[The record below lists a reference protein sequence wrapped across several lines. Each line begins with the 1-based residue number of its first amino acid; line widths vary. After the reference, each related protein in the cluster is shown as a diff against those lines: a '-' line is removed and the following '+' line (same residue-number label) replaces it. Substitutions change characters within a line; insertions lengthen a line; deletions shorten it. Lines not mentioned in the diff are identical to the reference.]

1 MVKVDLGAAKTQ
13 VSSIKKVCNALND
26 QVDQIQ
32 DAVEEFIDN
41 DSLKGKGYQGAKE
54 FGATVV
60 INAWRAVRVAF
71 EAVGKGAD
79 QMIKEYESSVDTK
92 SWSDEELED
101 KIKTLQCDKA
111 QLSVQ
116 IAVLQDL
123 TKMVSQNKGDTDNL
137 NKTIQAS
144 NQVVGTLDDQI
155 NHFKQIKQ
163 HLDEFSTKSS
173 RFMNDAQ
180 SLISEAMTGIS
191 ELNSGLNP
199 QTGECVLPDSGQL
212 TWIDDVNTK
221 ADKYDSRKEQFIDM
235 MSDAYGLDDKDAK
248 DLYALQQ
255 GIEKYAKKHH
265 KDPMWAL
272 SEYNRIIASLGS
284 YSTDSKTGKLEWT
297 QAGCVTIIQAKKLCK
312 KYGLNSEQIN
322 ELSGGK
328 DLEKGSLYQQHKNAD
343 VKKDLSHESV
353 IIASYSHHEQYHGDM
368 SNKQKIG
375 MLLDNIAVD
384 FGGLP
389 TGVYTVKNT
398 PNIDNKPSVA
408 KDEITLFNDN
418 VSYRGDIM
426 SGSKKASNSDFSAD
440 LDAENIYYRAK
451 KKNTVQ
457 SVLNTST
464 QYNEELK
471 EGKINRKKE
480 FLHNHGGWDT
490 VNQAINS
497 WTPED
502 YPLKNGATQKQ
513 VKQAKHDFKKFLKQK
528 QTGIESLFN

>member
-111 QLSVQ
+111 QLSAQ
-116 IAVLQDL
+116 IAALQDL

-137 NKTIQAS
+137 NKTIQES
-144 NQVVGTLDDQI
+144 NQAVGTLDDQI

-163 HLDEFSTKSS
+163 HLDEFSSKSS

-212 TWIDDVNTK
+212 TWINDVNAK

-235 MSDAYGLDDKDAK
+235 MSDTYGIDDEDAK
-248 DLYALQQ
+248 NLYKLQQ

-265 KDPMWAL
+265 KDSEWAVY
-272 SEYNRIIASLGS
+272 EFNRIIASLGG
-284 YSTDSKTGKLEWT
+284 YGSKGTEEGSLSWA
-297 QAGCVTIIQAKKLCK
+297 QAGCMA
-312 KYGLNSEQIN
+312 
-322 ELSGGK
+322 
-328 DLEKGSLYQQHKNAD
+328 
-343 VKKDLSHESV
+343 
-353 IIASYSHHEQYHGDM
+353 
-368 SNKQKIG
+368 
-375 MLLDNIAVD
+375 
-384 FGGLP
+384 
-389 TGVYTVKNT
+389 
-398 PNIDNKPSVA
+398 ID
-408 KDEITLFNDN
+408 
-418 VSYRGDIM
+418 
-426 SGSKKASNSDFSAD
+426 
-440 LDAENIYYRAK
+440 DA
-451 KKNTVQ
+451 
-457 SVLNTST
+457 
-464 QYNEELK
+464 
-471 EGKINRKKE
+471 
-480 FLHNHGGWDT
+480 
-490 VNQAINS
+490 
-497 WTPED
+497 
-502 YPLKNGATQKQ
+502 
-513 VKQAKHDFKKFLKQK
+513 
-528 QTGIESLFN
+528 ESLFKEYTGLGKNNISD

>member
-116 IAVLQDL
+116 IAALQDL

-180 SLISEAMTGIS
+180 SLISEAVTGIS

-212 TWIDDVNTK
+212 TWINDVNTK

-235 MSDAYGLDDKDAK
+235 MSDTYGIDDEDAK
-248 DLYALQQ
+248 NLYKLQQ

-265 KDPMWAL
+265 KDSEWAVY
-272 SEYNRIIASLGS
+272 EFNRIIASLGGYGSEGTEEGSPSWAQAGCMAIKNAENLFKDYTDLKSDEIEKLS
-284 YSTDSKTGKLEWT
+284 YNLKIQHSGYKNKKTGKIT
-297 QAGCVTIIQAKKLCK
+297 TYNRK
-312 KYGLNSEQIN
+312 S
-322 ELSGGK
+322 
-328 DLEKGSLYQQHKNAD
+328 DLA
-343 VKKDLSHESV
+343 HESV
-353 IIASYSHHEQYHGDM
+353 IISSHFTHAYQDADPL
-368 SNKQKIG
+368 Q
-375 MLLDNIAVD
+375 A
-384 FGGLP
+384 
-389 TGVYTVKNT
+389 
-398 PNIDNKPSVA
+398 
-408 KDEITLFNDN
+408 LFNTMDIGFTRVGGVMANNSGVSSGFDDN
-418 VSYRGDIM
+418 VSYRGDIK
-426 SGSKKASNSDFSAD
+426 SGIQGASDRDLESDVDADNITARVKKA
-440 LDAENIYYRAK
+440 
-451 KKNTVQ
+451 KNVNQ
-457 SVLNTST
+457 ALNVMTNYHS
-464 QYNEELK
+464 
-471 EGKINRKKE
+471 GIASGDVDRKKE
-480 FLHNHGGWDT
+480 FLNNHGGWESVKDK
-490 VNQAINS
+490 IDS

-502 YPLKNGATQKQ
+502 GQLSRRANKSDIKAAKKAFKDYLNNKN
-513 VKQAKHDFKKFLKQK
+513 
-528 QTGIESLFN
+528 TGFEALFNNEPKSN

>member
-1 MVKVDLGAAKTQ
+1 MVKVDLGVAKAQ

-92 SWSDEELED
+92 SWSDKELED

-111 QLSVQ
+111 QLSAQ
-116 IAVLQDL
+116 ITALQDL

-144 NQVVGTLDDQI
+144 NQAVGTLDDQI

-212 TWIDDVNTK
+212 TWLNDVNAK

-235 MSDAYGLDDKDAK
+235 MSDTYGIDESHAK
-248 DLYALQQ
+248 DLYALQN

-265 KDPMWAL
+265 KDGEWAVY
-272 SEYNRIIASLGS
+272 EFNRLVASLGG
-284 YSTDSKTGKLEWT
+284 YGINKTDNVKNDILKSFQWS
-297 QAGCVTIIQAKKLCK
+297 QAGCVSVLEAVEISK
-312 KYGLNSEQIN
+312 KYTHGLDD
-322 ELSGGK
+322 K
-328 DLEKGSLYQQHKNAD
+328 DLETLSSYLTNQQHNGFSEKS
-343 VKKDLSHESV
+343 DLAHESV
-353 IIASYSHHEQYHGDM
+353 IIASHLTQEM
-368 SNKQKIG
+368 SSCDPNHKMNDCDFVLTRLAGMGINSKNHKIES
-375 MLLDNIAVD
+375 D
-384 FGGLP
+384 F
-389 TGVYTVKNT
+389 
-398 PNIDNKPSVA
+398 D
-408 KDEITLFNDN
+408 DN
-418 VSYRGDIM
+418 VSYRGDVK
-426 SGSKKASNSDFSAD
+426 SGIQQASNRDLESDVDAD
-440 LDAENIYYRAK
+440 NVCARVQNAKNIRQAMNEITKYNTGIAK
-451 KKNTVQ
+451 
-457 SVLNTST
+457 
-464 QYNEELK
+464 
-471 EGKINRKKE
+471 GKVDRKKE
-480 FLHNHGGWDT
+480 FLGNHGGWDS
-490 VNQAINS
+490 VKEKIDS

-502 YPLKNGATQKQ
+502 VMLSKDVTQSDI
-513 VKQAKHDFKKFLKQK
+513 QAAKKSFKKYLDTKK
-528 QTGIESLFN
+528 TGFEALFN

>member
-111 QLSVQ
+111 QLSAQ
-116 IAVLQDL
+116 IAALQDL

-155 NHFKQIKQ
+155 NHFKQLKQ

-180 SLISEAMTGIS
+180 SLISEAMTGIG
-191 ELNSGLNP
+191 ELNNGLNP
-199 QTGECVLPDSGQL
+199 QTGECVLPDNGQL
-212 TWIDDVNTK
+212 TWINDVNAK

-235 MSDAYGLDDKDAK
+235 MSDAYGLDEKGAK
-248 DLYALQQ
+248 DLYTLQN

-265 KDPMWAL
+265 KDGEWAVY
-272 SEYNRIIASLGS
+272 EFNRLIASLGGYGS
-284 YSTDSKTGKLEWT
+284 PASVQWA
-297 QAGCVTIIQAKKLCK
+297 QAGCISVKDAESLSKEYSGLKAKSIKNL
-312 KYGLNSEQIN
+312 E
-322 ELSGGK
+322 E
-328 DLEKGSLYQQHKNAD
+328 DLDYQHNHNGSKS
-343 VKKDLSHESV
+343 DLGHESV
-353 IIASYSHHEQYHGDM
+353 IIASHLTSAEKTWDPLQALYNTMD
-368 SNKQKIG
+368 ITFTR
-375 MLLDNIAVD
+375 V
-384 FGGLP
+384 GGILVNND
-389 TGVYTVKNT
+389 G
-398 PNIDNKPSVA
+398 ISSGFD
-408 KDEITLFNDN
+408 DN
-418 VSYRGDIM
+418 VSYRGDIK
-426 SGSKKASNSDFSAD
+426 SGIKQASNQDLEAD
-440 LDAENIYYRAK
+440 VDADNISFRVRK
-451 KKNTVQ
+451 SK
-457 SVLNTST
+457 SVHQAMDTMT
-464 QYNEELK
+464 QYNT
-471 EGKINRKKE
+471 GIADGSINRKKE
-480 FLHNHGGWDT
+480 FLKNHGGWDS
-490 VNQAINS
+490 VKEKIDS

-502 YPLKNGATQKQ
+502 IMLSEGTTQGDIEA
-513 VKQAKHDFKKFLKQK
+513 AKESFKDYLNTKR
-528 QTGIESLFN
+528 TGFEALFN